1 MATINTRELKQQLQT
16 IRDISDL
23 TEVFENTASIKIR
36 AVRQQVL
43 SSKVFFND
51 LWGLYKQLRVN
62 EHNSLLEDKA
72 NGRGLL
78 LFISAPAGLAG
89 QNDQNSLN
97 DILSLYTPNK
107 HDIMVIGSHGA
118 QLLRQAQLHPI
129 RAFEVPDITK
139 QFTVRPIIEVIKQYH
154 TTTAYYDSYVS
165 LTVQRAA
172 KLQLMLNAQELSDE
186 EKFLIH
192 EGQGELISPEN
203 FIFEPSIHTVIDTL
217 EEVMLNTSV
226 AQLLQESRLA
236 QLANRFTSMTMANER
251 AKEQHKK
258 SFLRLLAAKRVERD
272 EMTRQITTSARM
284 AV

>member
-1 MATINTRELKQQLQT
+1 MATVNIRELKQELQT
-16 IRDISDL
+16 ISDIADL

-51 LWGLYKQLRVN
+51 LWSLYKQLRVD
-62 EHNSLLEDKA
+62 EHKIIDNPK
-72 NGRGLL
+72 NGRELMLL
-78 LFISAPAGLAG
+78 IAAPVGLAG

-97 DILSLYTPNK
+97 DILSTYSHTK

-118 QLLRQAQLHPI
+118 QLLRQANLHPI

-139 QFTVRPIIEVIKQYH
+139 QFTVRPIIEVIKQYE

-172 KLQLMLNAQELSDE
+172 KLRLMLNAQELSDE
-186 EKFLIH
+186 EKLLIK
-192 EGQGELISPEN
+192 EGQGEFISPEN
-203 FIFEPSIHTVIDTL
+203 FIFEPSIHMVIDTL

-251 AKEQHKK
+251 ANEQHRK

-284 AV
+284 VI